1 MDQLTSLGCTTLYV
15 LFMTRVSVSYIS
27 HISYCH
33 QCVLNITM
41 YNDHKHVILLC
52 LTLLGM
58 IMMLLLLLLLLF
70 SCCCCC
76 HFVCHAVLLCCCV
89 VVLLCCC
96 GFVGCS
102 VAVELRMRVRWC
114 CPMLPPRC
122 PTVRLFFCAGHC
134 CFYDSMIIVLF
145 LLNPHLSY
153 VYCVGIPGGN
163 SLRCWKAVD
172 FP

>member
-70 SCCCCC
+70 SWCCCC
-76 HFVCHAVLLCCCV
+76 HFVLSSCF
-89 VVLLCCC
+89 VVLLRCCIVVLLWFC
-96 GFVGCS
+96 RLLGCCWIEDES
-102 VAVELRMRVRWC
+102 SMMLSHVASKMSDC
-114 CPMLPPRC
+114 S
-122 PTVRLFFCAGHC
+122 TFFLCWTLLLLW
-134 CFYDSMIIVLF
+134 FYDHRSLSSQPPSFVC
-145 LLNPHLSY
+145 LLCGDPR
-153 VYCVGIPGGN
+153 G
-163 SLRCWKAVD
+163 K
-172 FP
+172 